1 MEIEKKESYE
11 YLLEHYKIDVIK
23 NRLLYW
29 HNACNKVIQKAGI
42 EKTAVINQDALLRMI
57 LCYFTDI
64 VRVKEFHGIQDVN
77 ESKKYAYGAFWFLRF
92 HPIHLTD
99 PRVNSKYT
107 YINEKVVLNVIV
119 SEFLASKDNGEM
131 AKQYVRHLF
140 HHLKYRSYNA
150 RTLELALDAL
160 NV

>member
-1 MEIEKKESYE
+1 MDVEKKESYE
-11 YLLEHYKIDVIK
+11 YLLEHYDVDVMK

-29 HNACNKVIQKAGI
+29 HNACNKVIQKAGM

-57 LCYFTDI
+57 LCYFSDI

-77 ESKKYAYGAFWFLRF
+77 ESKKCAYGAFWFLRL

-99 PRVNSKYT
+99 PKANSKYT

-119 SEFLASKDNGEM
+119 SEFLANKTNREM
-131 AKQYVRHLF
+131 TKQYIQHLF
-140 HHLKYRSYNA
+140 HHLKYRYYNA